1 MLNTPL
7 DMENFSELIRGMLQN
22 FDPAMLKQMVSMMD
36 QDTLM
41 NLIKNLMDNL
51 DQTMKPEEVQVLNQI
66 MGTFLNSGRQDHN
79 IY

>member
-1 MLNTPL
+1 MPNTPL

-22 FDPAMLKQMVSMMD
+22 FDPSMLKQMASMMD

-41 NLIKNLMDNL
+41 KIIKNLLDNI

-66 MGTFLNSGRQDHN
+66 LGSFLKLEK
-79 IY
+79 

>member
-1 MLNTPL
+1 M
-7 DMENFSELIRGMLQN
+7 DNFSELIRSLLQN
-22 FDPAMLKQMVSMMD
+22 FDPSMLKQMASMMD

-66 MGTFLNSGRQDHN
+66 MGTFLNSGR
-79 IY
+79 